1 MNYLRSF
8 SFRLEMI
15 ATILQATGVITIAI
29 GAGLLFPPAGVI
41 LLGLGC
47 LAFGIAME
55 RGK

>member
-1 MNYLRSF
+1 
-8 SFRLEMI
+8 MI
-15 ATILQATGVITIAI
+15 ATILQAIGVITIAT

-41 LLGLGC
+41 LLGLGF

>member
-1 MNYLRSF
+1 
-8 SFRLEMI
+8 MI
-15 ATILQATGVITIAI
+15 ATILQALGVITIAV

>member
-15 ATILQATGVITIAI
+15 ATILQALGVITIAI

-41 LLGLGC
+41 LLGLGS

>member
-1 MNYLRSF
+1 
-8 SFRLEMI
+8 MI
-15 ATILQATGVITIAI
+15 ATILQALGVITIAI

-41 LLGLGC
+41 LLGLGS